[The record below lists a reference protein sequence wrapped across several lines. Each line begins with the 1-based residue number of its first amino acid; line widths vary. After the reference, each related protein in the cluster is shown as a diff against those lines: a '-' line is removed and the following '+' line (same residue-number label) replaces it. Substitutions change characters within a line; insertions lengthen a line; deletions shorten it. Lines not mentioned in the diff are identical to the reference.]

1 MASELYE
8 RGLKIRKEVMGEA
21 YVENALK
28 NVDDFT
34 AEFQTYV
41 TEVAWG
47 GVWGREV
54 LSRKQKSLNNLCM
67 LAALRLPHEF
77 EIHFRG
83 ALNNG
88 CTREEIRET
97 LMQVAVYCGAPKAF
111 QAFRIGSKVLAEQD
125 AESKG

>member
-28 NVDDFT
+28 NVDDFN

-54 LSRKQKSLNNLCM
+54 LSRKQKSLNNLCI

-97 LMQVAVYCGAPKAF
+97 LMQVAVYCGAPAAF
-111 QAFRIGSKVLAEQD
+111 QAFRIGSKVLAERD

>member
-1 MASELYE
+1 MERELYE
-8 RGLKIRKEVMGEA
+8 HGLRIRKEVLGEE
-21 YVENALK
+21 YVENAL
-28 NVDDFT
+28 NNIDDFN

-47 GVWGREV
+47 RVWGQDT
-54 LSRKQKSLNNLCM
+54 LSRKQRSLNNLCM
-67 LAALRLPHEF
+67 LAALGMEHEF

-88 CTREEIRET
+88 CTKDEIRGT

-111 QAFRIGSKVLAEQD
+111 KAFRIGSKIL
-125 AESKG
+125 SGLKGDKE